1 MYNFFHNFVRTT
13 FRVKH
18 VVLAALVTTIY
29 VFSGPF
35 GTYEQMDM
43 SERLVFWAPQGII
56 AFVVGGVACAIARFI
71 YPTDHRALHGLLS
84 AFVFAILF
92 APLNY
97 MFIRNEYLGP
107 AEFYMPFWQVL
118 LLNFTFASILVAW
131 ILLNS
136 PEEDAL
142 ADQLPRLYLRLP
154 EGVTGKISHITVE
167 DYYTVV
173 FLEDGTQHRL
183 LMRFADAVKEMD
195 ETLGPCTH
203 RSHWVAMAFVK
214 EGKRVGNK
222 EFVELACGVEV
233 PVSKTYRGN
242 LVAAGFFQEA

>member
-1 MYNFFHNFVRTT
+1 M
-13 FRVKH
+13 
-18 VVLAALVTTIY
+18 
-29 VFSGPF
+29 
-35 GTYEQMDM
+35 
-43 SERLVFWAPQGII
+43 
-56 AFVVGGVACAIARFI
+56 
-71 YPTDHRALHGLLS
+71 
-84 AFVFAILF
+84 
-92 APLNY
+92 
-97 MFIRNEYLGP
+97 
-107 AEFYMPFWQVL
+107 
-118 LLNFTFASILVAW
+118 NFTFASILVAW

-142 ADQLPRLYLRLP
+142 ADQLPRLYSRLP

-167 DYYTVV
+167 DHYTVV

-183 LMRFADAVKEMD
+183 LMRLADAVKEMD
-195 ETLGPCTH
+195 ETLGHCTH

>member
-142 ADQLPRLYLRLP
+142 ADQLPRLYSRLP

-183 LMRFADAVKEMD
+183 LMRFADAVKENGRNSRSLHASVS
-195 ETLGPCTH
+195 LGCN
-203 RSHWVAMAFVK
+203 
-214 EGKRVGNK
+214 GI
-222 EFVELACGVEV
+222 CQ
-233 PVSKTYRGN
+233 RGQ
-242 LVAAGFFQEA
+242 ARWE